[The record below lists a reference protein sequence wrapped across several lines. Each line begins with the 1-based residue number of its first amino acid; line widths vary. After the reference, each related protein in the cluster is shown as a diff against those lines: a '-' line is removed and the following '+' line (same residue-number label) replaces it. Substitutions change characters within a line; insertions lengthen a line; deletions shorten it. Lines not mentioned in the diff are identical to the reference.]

1 MVSMAGMASLHG
13 GWCWLLAVLP
23 GAPVLAQQPISPAGA
38 PVLAQQPISPADSA
52 PVIAF
57 PGQYAPRPKE
67 KFAPWPQFCRRFTE
81 AAERA
86 ACYEHVVFDFG
97 RLDRYAAANAAL
109 VAPKSNE
116 RRVVF
121 FGDSITDNWSKQAFG
136 GFFPGKPYVNRGI
149 GGQTTAQMLVRMRAD
164 VIDLKPAVVVILA
177 GTNDVSGNA
186 GPMTPEGIEANL
198 ASLAE
203 LARASN
209 IKVVLASL
217 LPVGDDKTDP
227 AGKAIMRSKDRPP
240 GVLRAL
246 NQWIAG
252 YARKSRH
259 VFLDY
264 YGALADSAGTF
275 KPQFNYDGLHPN
287 AAGYAV
293 MGPLA
298 EKAIAEALRR

>member
-1 MVSMAGMASLHG
+1 MAEMESFYLR
-13 GWCWLLAVLP
+13 GWVVLAALAGTP
-23 GAPVLAQQPISPAGA
+23 ALAQQPDN
-38 PVLAQQPISPADSA
+38 PADSP

-67 KFAPWPQFCRRFTE
+67 KFAPWPQFCRRFTD
-81 AAERA
+81 AVERA
-86 ACYEHVVFDFG
+86 TCYEHVVFDFG
-97 RLDRYAAANAAL
+97 RLDRYAAANATL
-109 VAPKSNE
+109 APAKGGE

-177 GTNDVSGNA
+177 GTNDISGNA
-186 GPMTPEGIEANL
+186 GPITVEGIEANL
-198 ASLAE
+198 ASLSE
-203 LARASN
+203 LAHAHD

-217 LPVGDDKTDP
+217 LPVGDDKKDP
-227 AGKAIMRSKDRPP
+227 AGKFIMRSKDRPTE
-240 GVLRAL
+240 VLRAV
-246 NQWIAG
+246 NHWIAG
-252 YARKSRH
+252 YARRSRH

-264 YGALADSAGTF
+264 YGALTDGAGAF
-275 KPQFNYDGLHPN
+275 KPELNYDGLHPN

-298 EKAIAEALRR
+298 EQAIAQALRR